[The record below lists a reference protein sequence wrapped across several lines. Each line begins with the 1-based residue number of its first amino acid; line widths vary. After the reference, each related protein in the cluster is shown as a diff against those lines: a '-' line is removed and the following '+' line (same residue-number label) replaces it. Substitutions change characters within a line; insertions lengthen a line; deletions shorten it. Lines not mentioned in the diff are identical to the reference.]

1 VQMSVCWV
9 WVRKYLSILV
19 IKTNFKYKEY
29 RYHLIEYCSEYIQQ
43 ISKEIREI
51 NNDSLDKNEKCL
63 KKLIIGLSDLEED
76 CALLYEKIKE

>member
-1 VQMSVCWV
+1 MSVCLV

-29 RYHLIEYCSEYIQQ
+29 RYRLIEYCAEYIQQ
-43 ISKEIREI
+43 TSKEIREL
-51 NNDSLDKNEKCL
+51 NNDSLDKDEKCL

-76 CALLYEKIKE
+76 CSLLYEKIKE